1 MRNVIKGCYNY
12 VHFLNK
18 GNIMTDRVRV
28 LRIIKYEGSRE
39 LVESTLKK
47 DIHGV
52 KVISNSWGEDH
63 SITAQTLDLLPEIIE
78 TLEIKNKE
86 KSDNTWAN
94 LGNFHKK
101 LEKGRIDY
109 KPVCDAIG
117 YKDIA

>member
-18 GNIMTDRVRV
+18 GNIMTDRVRI
-28 LRIIKYEGSRE
+28 LRIIKYEGSRKW
-39 LVESTLKK
+39 VERTLKK
-47 DIHGV
+47 AIHGV
-52 KVISNSWGEDH
+52 KVILNPNGEEYTI
-63 SITAQTLDLLPEIIE
+63 SAQTLDIFPEIIE
-78 TLEIKNKE
+78 TLVIKNKE

-94 LGNFHKK
+94 LGNFHRK

-117 YKDIA
+117 YKDIE